1 MLDLLLAGTKCY
13 VWFLSQQQPIDSQ
26 GSFFVTRA
34 KDNIR
39 FNRMYSNP
47 IDKSTGVLCDQLG
60 KLEGYNSLG
69 HATEN

>member
-13 VWFLSQQQPIDSQ
+13 VWFLSQQQPID
-26 GSFFVTRA
+26 FVTRA

-47 IDKSTGVLCDQLG
+47 VDKSTGVLVDQLG
-60 KLEGYNSLG
+60 KLEGYYSPG